1 MYITISYLDREV
13 IRFGLFLDFFGHFLC
28 NMIYEM
34 YIKSKMLL
42 QYEVITSKILKAINQ
57 ASQN

>member
-1 MYITISYLDREV
+1 MYVTISYLDREV
-13 IRFGLFLDFFGHFLC
+13 TRFGLFLDFGHFLC